1 MKSVFVD
8 TAALIALGNRRD
20 DFHGPARTV
29 RRTLIRGGYAF
40 VTTRLVIVELC
51 NAFSRGE
58 LRSTAAR
65 IVDSIE
71 QSSRW
76 TIIEADRPWITA
88 GFDLYRRMTDKE
100 WGLVDCVSI
109 LVAQHFEIQ
118 DVFTTDHHFEQAGF
132 RILLQRTT

>member
-20 DFHGPARTV
+20 DFHRQARTV
-29 RRTLIRGGYAF
+29 RRTLISGGCAF
-40 VTTRLVIVELC
+40 ITTRLVIVELC

-58 LRSTAAR
+58 LRNTAVQ

-76 TIIEADRPWITA
+76 TVIEADRQWIMA

-109 LVAQHFEIQ
+109 LVAQHFKIE
-118 DVFTTDHHFEQAGF
+118 DVFTTDHHFEQVGF
-132 RILLQRTT
+132 RILLQRPA